1 MANWLVKT
9 EPEQYS
15 IQQLQRE
22 RRTLWT
28 GVRNYQARNYLRS
41 MKVGDTVLVYHS
53 QSEPSA
59 IMGRAKVTKLAEP
72 DPTQF
77 VKTDP
82 AFDPK
87 ASKDEPRW
95 FSPEV
100 TFAELFRQPIP
111 LPRLRT
117 ERRLKGMVLLQ
128 RGSRLSVQPVT
139 DHEMKIILELGNG
152 GDKDSP

>member
-9 EPEQYS
+9 EPELYS
-15 IQQLQRE
+15 IQRLQRE
-22 RRTLWT
+22 RCTLWT

-41 MKVGDTVLVYHS
+41 MNVGDVVLVYHS

-59 IMGRAKVTKLAEP
+59 VMGTATVTKPAVP

-77 VKTDP
+77 VKADP

-87 ASKDEPRW
+87 ASKEEPRW
-95 FSPEV
+95 FSPEL
-100 TFAELFRQPIP
+100 TFVEQFREP
-111 LPRLRT
+111 LPLPMLRSKKG
-117 ERRLKGMVLLQ
+117 LQGMVLLQ

-139 DHEMKIILELGNG
+139 DGEMKIILELGKRG
-152 GDKDSP
+152 VKDSA